1 MITRKTIDLQL
12 EQGLTPLEIAFYS
25 LSFTRRILDF
35 YMYSDKPC
43 FVYTTQFVKIFLHF
57 HFAIPVTRRTTS
69 ILI

>member
-35 YMYSDKPC
+35 YMYSDQPC
-43 FVYTTQFVKIFLHF
+43 FVKNFLHF
-57 HFAIPVTRRTTS
+57 HFAS
-69 ILI
+69 YQSQ